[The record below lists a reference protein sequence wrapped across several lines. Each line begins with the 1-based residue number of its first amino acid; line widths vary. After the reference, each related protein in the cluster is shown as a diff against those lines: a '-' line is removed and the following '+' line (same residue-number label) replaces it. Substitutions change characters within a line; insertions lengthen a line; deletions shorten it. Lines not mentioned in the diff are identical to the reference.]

1 MAETPEPQALDVDRA
16 TRLAEIFGALGD
28 PTRLRLISALAAHDL
43 CVGDLAALL
52 GMSLSAVS
60 HQLALL
66 RRLRLVRRRRVGQ
79 RIYYALDDEHILSLY
94 QAGLSHIEHA

>member
-1 MAETPEPQALDVDRA
+1 MAQTQALQALDADRA
-16 TRLAEIFGALGD
+16 ARLAEIFGALGD
-28 PTRLRLISALAAHDL
+28 PTRLRLISALAEHDL
-43 CVGDLAALL
+43 CVGDLAGLL

-66 RRLRLVRRRRVGQ
+66 WRLRVVRRRRAGRRV
-79 RIYYALDDEHILSLY
+79 YYALDDEHILSLY